1 MSEKLCIDCIYQNND
16 DPTPEC
22 LQCKQKNNW
31 SNKWQGQ
38 SCSNCKYTNTYI
50 KEEPCAACKNY
61 GNWEPDEFVFKDD
74 VNHPAHYT
82 QGGIECIDAR
92 MLGMTRKE
100 ILQTAE
106 KCVCGDREQDYG
118 SPEDNFSTIAKLWE
132 PYLSRKC
139 VSRGAD
145 VYVSGEDVAALLA
158 LVKIG
163 RIASGNAKVDN
174 WIDLAGYAACG
185 GEIESQRGR

>member
-1 MSEKLCIDCIYQNND
+1 MIDKLCIDCIYQNND

-22 LQCKQKNNW
+22 LQCRQKNNW
-31 SNKWQGQ
+31 Q
-38 SCSNCKYTNTYI
+38 SKCCASCKHDWENPD
-50 KEEPCAACKNY
+50 EEPCSTC
-61 GNWEPDEFVFKDD
+61 GNHSNWKPVKDD
-74 VNHPAHYT
+74 VNHPDHYT

-139 VSRGAD
+139 VSHGAD
-145 VYVSGEDVAALLA
+145 VCVNGEDVAALLA

>member
-1 MSEKLCIDCIYQNND
+1 MIDKLRRCCA
-16 DPTPEC
+16 
-22 LQCKQKNNW
+22 
-31 SNKWQGQ
+31 S
-38 SCSNCKYTNTYI
+38 CKYINTYI
-50 KEEPCAACKNY
+50 KEEPCSTCGNY
-61 GNWEPDEFVFKDD
+61 SNWAPDSFDFKDD
-74 VNHPAHYT
+74 VNRHDHYT
-82 QGGIECIDAR
+82 HIECIDAR

-139 VSRGAD
+139 VSHGGD
-145 VYVSGEDVAALLA
+145 VCVNGEDVAALLA